1 MNNKKYSRVYV
12 EITNICN
19 RSCSFCPG
27 TKREKGRMTYE
38 EFIFASYRILF
49 ANKLTV
55 MSRTPAAIYNRFT
68 HRSDFTQDVLYKS
81 AYVNLFADKMIYGT
95 NFKPDDSV
103 NRAYLATLLAR
114 VYDKLN

>member
-1 MNNKKYSRVYV
+1 
-12 EITNICN
+12 
-19 RSCSFCPG
+19 
-27 TKREKGRMTYE
+27 MTYE